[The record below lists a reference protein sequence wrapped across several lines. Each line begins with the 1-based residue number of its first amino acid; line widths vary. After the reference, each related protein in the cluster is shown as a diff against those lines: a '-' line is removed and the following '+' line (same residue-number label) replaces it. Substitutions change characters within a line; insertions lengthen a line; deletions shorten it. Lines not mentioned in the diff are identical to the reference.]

1 MHDFTKTI
9 CVLQVM
15 KILPP
20 GSLKSPLVT
29 GRIAP
34 SLDDFLCEYLLPGLP
49 VTISGGMDH
58 WPAMTKWHDFSYLQ
72 RVAGRRTVPVEVRHL
87 PISSFFEFMEV
98 TERYNPPVLGLQMLD
113 CQET

>member
-1 MHDFTKTI
+1 VHDFTKRI

-58 WPAMTKWHDFSYLQ
+58 WPAMTKWHDFAYLQ
-72 RVAGRRTVPVEVRHL
+72 SVAGRRTVPVEVRHL
-87 PISSFFEFMEV
+87 PISSFFF
-98 TERYNPPVLGLQMLD
+98 
-113 CQET
+113 